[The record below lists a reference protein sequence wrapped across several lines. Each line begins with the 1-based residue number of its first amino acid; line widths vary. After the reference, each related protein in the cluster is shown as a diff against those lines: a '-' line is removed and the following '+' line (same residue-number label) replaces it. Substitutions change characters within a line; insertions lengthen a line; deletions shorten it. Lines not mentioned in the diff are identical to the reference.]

1 MKENLLTSSTESE
14 SAMETYNLKPI
25 WDVSLRIYSEMD
37 KICRSNNLRL
47 YVSYG
52 TALGA
57 MRHKGPIPWD
67 DDFDTSMP
75 RKDLETF
82 LRIAP
87 KQLPSWLKL
96 VSYRNR
102 SCYHN
107 MFAKVIVSDAEIL
120 NAVCTES
127 GLPAPE
133 GVFVDIFPID
143 GYPASRI
150 GRMWRIGYVSV
161 LRGLF
166 SLTKSNLCNRIM
178 EWLASMLPF
187 DTAKRVTDWAGW
199 RKQEI
204 ALATRKRAWMS
215 PDDFAEGI
223 DVPFGESTVR
233 VPTNWEKYL
242 VWCYGDWRKLPP
254 EEDRHPDHATRF
266 QSWKP
271 YRLG

>member
-1 MKENLLTSSTESE
+1 MNKNLLTGSTESE
-14 SAMETYNLKPI
+14 SAMKPYNLKPI
-25 WDVSLRIYSEMD
+25 WAISLKIYSEMD
-37 KICRSNNLRL
+37 KICRRNNLRL

-57 MRHKGPIPWD
+57 IRHTGPIPWD

-75 RKDLETF
+75 RKDLEMF
-82 LRIAP
+82 LRVAP
-87 KQLPSWLKL
+87 KQLPNWLKL

-102 SCYHN
+102 NSYHHL
-107 MFAKVIVSDAEIL
+107 FAKVMVSDVGIVD
-120 NAVCTES
+120 AVCAES

-133 GVFVDIFPID
+133 GVFVDVFPID
-143 GYPASRI
+143 GYPVSRF
-150 GRMWRIGYVSV
+150 GRLWRFGYVSF

-178 EWLASMLPF
+178 EWLASMISF

-199 RKQEI
+199 RKEEF

-215 PDDFAEGI
+215 PDDFGEGI

-233 VPTNWEKYL
+233 VPKNWEKYL
-242 VWCYGDWRKLPP
+242 EWWYGDWRKLPP
-254 EEDRHPDHATRF
+254 EKDRHPDHLTAL
-266 QSWKP
+266 QSKKA